1 VGRSWTDRVVVVT
14 GASAGIGRAT
24 VRELARRGARIA
36 LIARGEE
43 RLQATAREVDE
54 LGGRALV
61 LPLDVADA
69 AAVEAAAARTEDE
82 LGPIEAWINNAML
95 SVFSPIREMTAA
107 EYERVT
113 AVTYLGAVHGTQA
126 ALRRMLPRDRGTI
139 VQISSGLAYRAIPLQ
154 SAYCAAKHAVTGF
167 TDALRCELLHDKS
180 RVRVTMVH
188 LPATNTPQFDWVENR
203 LPGRPAPPDPIYQP
217 EVDARAILWALDHAP
232 RQLYVGGPTV
242 AALWAQRFLPGLT
255 DRYLARKAWEGQL
268 APEPDTPSRP
278 ANLWQPV
285 PGDQAA
291 HGRFD
296 DRAVD
301 RSAQLWMA
309 THRPL
314 LAAIAGVAGAA
325 AGLLWSRRRRG

>member
-1 VGRSWTDRVVVVT
+1 MSRSWADRVVVVT

-24 VRELARRGARIA
+24 VRELARRGAWIG
-36 LIARGEE
+36 LIARGVE
-43 RLQATAREVDE
+43 RLEATAREVEE

-69 AAVEAAAARTEDE
+69 AAVEAAAGRVEDE

-95 SVFSPIREMTAA
+95 SVFSPISEMTAA

-113 AVTYLGAVHGTQA
+113 AVTYLGVVHGTLA
-126 ALRRMLPRDRGTI
+126 ALRRMRARDRGTI
-139 VQISSGLAYRAIPLQ
+139 LQVSSGLAYRAIPLQ
-154 SAYCAAKHAVTGF
+154 SAYCAAKHAVLGF
-167 TDALRCELLHDKS
+167 TDSLRCELLHDKS
-180 RVRVTMVH
+180 RVRLTSVH
-188 LPATNTPQFDWVENR
+188 LPATNTPQFDWVANR

-217 EVDARAILWALDHAP
+217 EVDAKAILWALDRAP

-242 AALWAQRFLPGLT
+242 AALWAQRLLPGLA

-268 APEPDTPSRP
+268 APEPDSPSRP

-285 PGDQAA
+285 AGEQGA

-296 DRAVD
+296 DRAVT
-301 RSAQLWMA
+301 RSPQLWMA

-314 LAAIAGVAGAA
+314 LAAVAGSVAAA
-325 AGLLWSRRRRG
+325 AGALWLRRRRG